1 MDMKVALLGAQDVCA
16 GPGFA
21 GFTHTI
27 IMAEITDQNRFW
39 AETRVAKL
47 SPWAMS

>member
-21 GFTHTI
+21 GGQIRI
-27 IMAEITDQNRFW
+27 IMLERTDQNRFL